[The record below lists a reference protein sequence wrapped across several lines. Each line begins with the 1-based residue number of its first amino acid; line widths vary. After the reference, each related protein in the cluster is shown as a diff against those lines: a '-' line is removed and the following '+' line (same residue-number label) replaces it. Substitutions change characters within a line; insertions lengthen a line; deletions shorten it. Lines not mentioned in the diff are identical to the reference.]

1 MILMD
6 LIYCLFPYYWIDCSS
21 IVVIYL
27 CIELFHLVVI
37 CCFRHVAF
45 MLPIGSTLLSTSS
58 ELVGDTAGMVE
69 DSSPRQCFF

>member
-27 CIELFHLVVI
+27 CIELFHFVVV
-37 CCFRHVAF
+37 CCYET
-45 MLPIGSTLLSTSS
+45 PQGT
-58 ELVGDTAGMVE
+58 VGDG
-69 DSSPRQCFF
+69 